1 MKCNKILL
9 LAAVI
14 AGLVLSAACA
24 VEIEYL
30 PTKTPLPDPT
40 MIEIPEIPVETTS
53 SATASPEPS
62 ATLTPTPTATPEP
75 VTFTVGE
82 KDDMF
87 SIALYYGIPLEAL
100 KTANPN
106 VNPNA
111 MGVGT
116 VLQIPLTPTPRPTS
130 DPSKPTSQATDET
143 SPLKLTSEA
152 RCYPDALGGARCLV
166 LLTNEGEERLENP
179 AVGFRLKNPDG
190 SNAVEMI
197 VFAPL
202 NLMPAGETLPV
213 YAYFP
218 APVAEGVQIEAWV
231 DSWLPT
237 MPEDERY
244 ASVIISKQQIVYEN
258 DDRSAFVSGELSVA
272 TQGRQIANV
281 WLLSVA
287 YNADGKPLGLRRWEA
302 SLPISDPGKIPFE
315 TIVYSMAGPIAS
327 VELFAEARLATP

>member
-1 MKCNKILL
+1 MKSNKILL
-9 LAAVI
+9 LVAI
-14 AGLVLSAACA
+14 LAGLVLSAACA

-30 PTKTPLPDPT
+30 PTKTPQPDPT
-40 MIEIPEIPVETTS
+40 MIETPEIPVETTS

-62 ATLTPTPTATPEP
+62 ATLTPTPIATLEP

-100 KTANPN
+100 KTTNPN

-111 MGVGT
+111 MGLGT

-130 DPSKPTSQATDET
+130 DPSKPTNQSTGESSA
-143 SPLKLTSEA
+143 LKLTNAA

-166 LLTNEGEERLENP
+166 LLTNESEERLENP
-179 AVGFRLKNPDG
+179 AVGFRLKNPYG
-190 SNAVEMI
+190 SNVAEMI

-202 NLMPAGETLPV
+202 NLMPAGATLPV

-218 APVAEGVQIEAWV
+218 APVPEDVQVEAWV

-244 ASVIISKQQIVYEN
+244 ASVTISKQQIVYEN
-258 DDRSAFVSGELSVA
+258 DDRSALVSGELSVA

-281 WLLSVA
+281 WLLAVA
-287 YNADGKPLGLRRWEA
+287 YDADGNPLGLRRWEA

-315 TIVYSMAGPIAS
+315 TIVYSMAGPIDR
-327 VELFAEARLATP
+327 VELFAEARLSTP

>member
-1 MKCNKILL
+1 MKSNKILL
-9 LAAVI
+9 LAVVL
-14 AGLVLSAACA
+14 AGFVFSAACA

-40 MIEIPEIPVETTS
+40 MIETPEIPVETMS

-62 ATLTPTPTATPEP
+62 ATLSPTPTATPEP

-100 KTANPN
+100 KTANPS

-116 VLQIPLTPTPRPTS
+116 VLQIPLTPTPKPTS
-130 DPSKPTSQATDET
+130 DPSKPTSQATSET

-152 RCYPDALGGARCLV
+152 RCYPDAFGGARCLV
-166 LLTNEGEERLENP
+166 LLTNEGQERLENP
-179 AVGFRLKNPDG
+179 AIGFRLKNVDG
-190 SNAVEMI
+190 SNVAEMI
-197 VFAPL
+197 VSAPL
-202 NLMPAGETLPV
+202 NLMPAGVTLPV

-218 APVAEGVQIEAWV
+218 APVPEDVQVEAWV

-244 ASVIISKQQIVYEN
+244 AAVTIDKQQIVYEN
-258 DDRSAFVSGELSVA
+258 DDRSAFVSGELSVD
-272 TQGRQIANV
+272 TQGRQIASV
-281 WLLSVA
+281 WLLAVA
-287 YNADGKPLGLRRWEA
+287 YDADGNPLGLRRWET
-302 SLPISDPGKIPFE
+302 SLPISDPGKMPFE

-327 VELFAEARLATP
+327 VELFAEARLSTP

>member
-1 MKCNKILL
+1 MKSNKILL
-9 LAAVI
+9 LAVVLS
-14 AGLVLSAACA
+14 GLVLSAACL

-30 PTKTPLPDPT
+30 PTKTPLSAPT
-40 MIEIPEIPVETTS
+40 MVESPEFPLE
-53 SATASPEPS
+53 TASSETITPEPS

-130 DPSKPTSQATDET
+130 DPSKPTSQVTGET
-143 SPLKLTSEA
+143 SPLKLTSA
-152 RCYPDALGGARCLV
+152 ASCHPDAFGGTRCLV
-166 LLTNEGEERLENP
+166 LLTNESEELLENP

-190 SNAVEMI
+190 SNGAEMI

-202 NLMPAGETLPV
+202 NLMPAGVTLPV

-218 APVAEGVQIEAWV
+218 APVPEDVQVEAWV

-237 MPEDERY
+237 MPGDERY
-244 ASVIISKQQIVYEN
+244 ASVTISKQQIVYEN
-258 DDRSAFVSGELSVA
+258 DDRSAFVSGELSVDA
-272 TQGRQIANV
+272 QDRRIASV
-281 WLLSVA
+281 WLLAVA
-287 YNADGKPLGLRRWEA
+287 YDADGNPLGLRRWEA
-302 SLPISDPGKIPFE
+302 RLPISDPGKIPFE
-315 TIVYSMAGPIAS
+315 TIVYSMAGPIAA
-327 VELFAEARLATP
+327 VELFAEARLSTP

>member
-9 LAAVI
+9 LVAVL
-14 AGLVLSAACA
+14 AGLVLSEACA

-30 PTKTPLPDPT
+30 PTKTPLPAPT
-40 MIEIPEIPVETTS
+40 MVEIPEIPVETTS

-75 VTFTVGE
+75 ITFTVGE

-111 MGVGT
+111 VGVGT

-130 DPSKPTSQATDET
+130 DPSKPTSQVTGET
-143 SPLKLTSEA
+143 SPLKLTSA
-152 RCYPDALGGARCLV
+152 ASCHPDAFGGTRCLV
-166 LLTNEGEERLENP
+166 LLTNESEELLENP

-190 SNAVEMI
+190 SNGAEMI
-197 VFAPL
+197 VSAPL
-202 NLMPAGETLPV
+202 NLMPAGVTLPV

-218 APVAEGVQIEAWV
+218 APVPEGAQVEAWV

-244 ASVIISKQQIVYEN
+244 AAVIIDKQQIVYEN
-258 DDRSAFVSGELSVA
+258 DDRSALVSGELSVA
-272 TQGRQIANV
+272 TQDRQIASL
-281 WLLSVA
+281 WLLAVA
-287 YNADGKPLGLRRWEA
+287 YDADGNPLGLRRWEA
-302 SLPISDPGKIPFE
+302 SLPISNPGRIPFE
-315 TIVYSMAGPIAS
+315 TIVYSMAGPIDS
-327 VELFAEARLATP
+327 VELFAEARLSTP

>member
-1 MKCNKILL
+1 MKSNKILL
-9 LAAVI
+9 LVAI
-14 AGLVLSAACA
+14 LAGFVLSAACL

-40 MIEIPEIPVETTS
+40 MIETPKISVETMS

-116 VLQIPLTPTPRPTS
+116 VLQIPLTPTPRSTS
-130 DPSKPTSQATDET
+130 DPSEPTSQAIDET
-143 SPLKLTSEA
+143 SPLKLTSA
-152 RCYPDALGGARCLV
+152 ASCCPDALGGARCLV
-166 LLTNEGEERLENP
+166 LLTNEGEEGLENP
-179 AVGFRLKNPDG
+179 AVGFRLKTPDG
-190 SNAVEMI
+190 SNVAEMI

-202 NLMPAGETLPV
+202 NLMPASETLPV

-218 APVAEGVQIEAWV
+218 APVPEGVQVEAWV

-237 MPEDERY
+237 MPGDERY

-272 TQGRQIANV
+272 TQG
-281 WLLSVA
+281 
-287 YNADGKPLGLRRWEA
+287 
-302 SLPISDPGKIPFE
+302 
-315 TIVYSMAGPIAS
+315 
-327 VELFAEARLATP
+327 

>member
-1 MKCNKILL
+1 
-9 LAAVI
+9 
-14 AGLVLSAACA
+14 
-24 VEIEYL
+24 
-30 PTKTPLPDPT
+30 LPDPM
-40 MIEIPEIPVETTS
+40 MIETPEIPLETTS
-53 SATASPEPS
+53 SATASPKPS

-130 DPSKPTSQATDET
+130 DPSKPTSQATSET
-143 SPLKLTSEA
+143 GPLKLTSKA

-166 LLTNEGEERLENP
+166 LLTNECEEGLENP

-190 SNAVEMI
+190 SNAAEMI

-202 NLMPAGETLPV
+202 NLMPAGATLPV

-218 APVAEGVQIEAWV
+218 TPVPEGVQIEAWV

-237 MPEDERY
+237 MPGDERY
-244 ASVIISKQQIVYEN
+244 AAVTIDKQQIVYEN

-272 TQGRQIANV
+272 TQGRQIASV
-281 WLLSVA
+281 WLLAVA
-287 YNADGKPLGLRRWEA
+287 YDADGNPLGLRRWEA
-302 SLPISDPGKIPFE
+302 SLPISDPGRIPFE
-315 TIVYSMAGPIAS
+315 TIVYSMAGPIAA

>member
-1 MKCNKILL
+1 MVL
-9 LAAVI
+9 

-40 MIEIPEIPVETTS
+40 MIETPEIPLETMS

-143 SPLKLTSEA
+143 SPLKLTSA
-152 RCYPDALGGARCLV
+152 ASCYPDAFGGARCLV
-166 LLTNEGEERLENP
+166 LLTNESEERLENP

-190 SNAVEMI
+190 SNVAEMI

-202 NLMPAGETLPV
+202 NLIPAGVTLPV
-213 YAYFP
+213 YVYFP
-218 APVAEGVQIEAWV
+218 APVPEDVQVEAWV

-244 ASVIISKQQIVYEN
+244 ASVTISKSHIDHEN
-258 DDRSAFVSGELSVA
+258 DDQVALVSGELSVA
-272 TQGRQIANV
+272 TQGKQIGSV
-281 WLLSVA
+281 WLLAVA
-287 YNADGKPLGLRRWEA
+287 YDADGNPLGLRRWEA
-302 SLPISDPGKIPFE
+302 SLPISNPGRIPFE
-315 TIVYSMAGPIAS
+315 TIVYSMAGPIDS
-327 VELFAEARLATP
+327 VELFAEARLSTP